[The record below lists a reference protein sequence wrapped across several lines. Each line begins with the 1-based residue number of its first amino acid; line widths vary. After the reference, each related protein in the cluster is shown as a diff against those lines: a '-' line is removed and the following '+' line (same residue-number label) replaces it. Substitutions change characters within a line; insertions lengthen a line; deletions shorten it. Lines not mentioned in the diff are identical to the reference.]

1 MKKIEAVIIAKNFNS
16 IKYEIHGVGSYII
29 DKRDLDHSQIFY
41 ESKGSRVGSTG
52 LKSIPLSKI
61 EVVVHDKA
69 ARKVVEIISEMSGV
83 SAQNGGKIFV
93 SEMSEVVDMETLD
106 SKMDIEVDESE
117 ANETPTT
124 KRSRLVPLQKF
135 TLNKLEKIYNENEE
149 NLKSYYRIKSFS
161 DFVNLC
167 IMKSLPAIEKQLKNP
182 VVVYENNFGD
192 F

>member
-1 MKKIEAVIIAKNFNS
+1 MKKIEAVIRAKNFNS

-83 SAQNGGKIFV
+83 SSQNGGKIFV

-106 SKMDIEVDESE
+106 SKMDLEADESE
-117 ANETPTT
+117 TNETPIA

>member
-69 ARKVVEIISEMSGV
+69 ARKVVEIISQMSGV

-106 SKMDIEVDESE
+106 SKMDLEVDESE

>member
-1 MKKIEAVIIAKNFNS
+1 MKKIEAVIKTNNFNS

-149 NLKSYYRIKSFS
+149 NLKTYYRIKSFS

>member
-1 MKKIEAVIIAKNFNS
+1 MKKIEAVIRAKNFNS

-83 SAQNGGKIFV
+83 SSQNGGKIFV

>member
-1 MKKIEAVIIAKNFNS
+1 MKKIEAVIRAKNFNS

-106 SKMDIEVDESE
+106 SKMDLEVDESE

-149 NLKSYYRIKSFS
+149 NLKIYYRIKSFS

>member
-1 MKKIEAVIIAKNFNS
+1 MKKIEAVIRAKNFNS

-117 ANETPTT
+117 SNETPTT

>member
-106 SKMDIEVDESE
+106 SKMDLEVDESE

>member
-106 SKMDIEVDESE
+106 SKMDLEVDESE

-149 NLKSYYRIKSFS
+149 NLKIYYRIKSFS

>member
-1 MKKIEAVIIAKNFNS
+1 MKKIEAVIRAKNFNS

-83 SAQNGGKIFV
+83 SSQNGGKIFV
-93 SEMSEVVDMETLD
+93 SEMSEVVDMQTLD
-106 SKMDIEVDESE
+106 SKMDLEADESE
-117 ANETPTT
+117 TNETPIT

>member
-1 MKKIEAVIIAKNFNS
+1 MKKIEAVIRAKNFNS

-83 SAQNGGKIFV
+83 SSQNGGKIFV
-93 SEMSEVVDMETLD
+93 SEMSEVVDMQTLD
-106 SKMDIEVDESE
+106 SKMDLEADESE
-117 ANETPTT
+117 TNETPIA

>member
-83 SAQNGGKIFV
+83 SSQNGGKIFV
-93 SEMSEVVDMETLD
+93 SEMSEVVDMQTLD
-106 SKMDIEVDESE
+106 SKMDLEADESE
-117 ANETPTT
+117 TNETPIA